1 MYNQPITK
9 IKSGGLAIMKKLLSA
24 VRFVS
29 ELFRKKQ
36 SAEFEVGKGPY
47 ASIDAEDGT
56 AWSIYRRN
64 GKKYT
69 Y

>member
-1 MYNQPITK
+1 
-9 IKSGGLAIMKKLLSA
+9 MKKLLSA